1 MLICTMLTG
10 FAMAFGSVVA
20 MILILRACKTLI
32 SIVRS
37 IFDWLDDH
45 VVYVPKH
52 ARKL

>member
-10 FAMAFGSVVA
+10 FAMAFGSIVA
-20 MILILRACKTLI
+20 MIVVLRCCKTAI

-45 VVYVPKH
+45 VVYTPKH

>member
-1 MLICTMLTG
+1 MLIYTMLTG
-10 FAMAFGSVVA
+10 FAMAFGSIVA

-45 VVYVPKH
+45 VIYTPKH

>member
-37 IFDWLDDH
+37 VFDWLDDH
-45 VVYVPKH
+45 VIYVPKH

>member
-45 VVYVPKH
+45 VIYVPKH